1 MSTILNALRKLER
14 ERQHRDITRQVSQT
28 SGGDGPPPRRRGRFW
43 LAVIFGLG
51 IGAAAV
57 SAGWV
62 IGLHYIDAPELTK
75 TAANSPA
82 ASRSAPT
89 PNEERREKARA
100 ALEAA
105 RGSERLAQK
114 PAATSGRASKALK
127 ARKGASRR
135 SKGNARPPKSFRA
148 KVPQIGGTSASNAP
162 TPKAK
167 SPVRAPKL
175 AGNLPASKTEA
186 PKVVAP
192 KRKPRTELVK
202 AKPVKAESVKAEP
215 VKIEPVKKPER
226 VKAEATKLEVTPPVA
241 NASKRAPE
249 PEVPRATA
257 KTPPTLKPGPAPA
270 TSETP
275 IGPPSATE
283 TTVQVSRKVE
293 SSMRAEALPEPV
305 PQRSEP
311 VPEPTERTEAYLS
324 GRGGTVRVTDE
335 RIAPP
340 RGSLS
345 SIRFPEV
352 QVTSVRW
359 HPDAHRRE
367 ARLQVEQAGPLD
379 VQEGDIV
386 VGVLVETIRPAA
398 VEIRVG
404 AETRVIAVSP

>member
-14 ERQHRDITRQVSQT
+14 ERKHRDITRQVSQT
-28 SGGDGPPPRRRGRFW
+28 PGGDGPPPRRRFW

-105 RGSERLAQK
+105 RGSERLGQK
-114 PAATSGRASKALK
+114 PTASSGRALKAQN

-135 SKGNARPPKSFRA
+135 SKANARPPKSFRA

-202 AKPVKAESVKAEP
+202 AESVKAKPVKA
-215 VKIEPVKKPER
+215 EPVKKPER

-293 SSMRAEALPEPV
+293 PSMRAEALPEPV